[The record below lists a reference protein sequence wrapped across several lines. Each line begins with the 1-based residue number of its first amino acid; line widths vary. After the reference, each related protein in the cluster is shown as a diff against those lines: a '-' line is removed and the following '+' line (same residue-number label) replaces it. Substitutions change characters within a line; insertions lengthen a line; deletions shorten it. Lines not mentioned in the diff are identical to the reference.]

1 LSEDTF
7 MSLGD
12 AMASA
17 YSSKGDICDRAFLA
31 RAHGMRALPSEM
43 RAEAI
48 REVEKVIHLCES
60 PIEQVALY
68 QFAGFNFGNDE
79 HPSRARVLRKRG
91 EIEHYPDLIHF
102 IPQAVFGRFR
112 LDFLIDAGSMLFAL
126 ECDGQ
131 EFHQQQWR
139 DRQRDDILLR
149 DYRVKVYR
157 VPGTSI
163 WAGGNHVH
171 TIASI
176 VKGSV
181 FP

>member
-1 LSEDTF
+1 MIEDTF
-7 MSLGD
+7 QSFGD

-17 YSSKGDICDRAFLA
+17 FSSRADICDRAFLA
-31 RAHGMRALPSEM
+31 RARDMGTLPLEM

-79 HPSRARVLRKRG
+79 HPSRARVLSKRG

-112 LDFLIDAGSMLFAL
+112 VDFLIDARSMLFAL

-131 EFHQQQWR
+131 EFHKQQWR
-139 DRQRDDILLR
+139 DRSRDDILLR
-149 DYRVKVYR
+149 EHGVRVYR

-163 WAGGNHVH
+163 WAGGDHVH
-171 TIASI
+171 I
-176 VKGSV
+176 VAGMIKGQV